1 MAEAWLEE
9 EEEELRELRDSAG
22 NRRNRRASANPATD
36 RSERNKPEFR
46 FSGQGALS
54 SIRAAIKRT
63 SRTTAQSEPQRERRR
78 PEITIVAAE
87 PLGPAWFPSGSH
99 GASGSLAYPPPASQW
114 RNEPGPA
121 ELPPSYEQ
129 VIKEIN
135 RVQVTTS
142 TSEAVPKLTTTSGTQ
157 TDFPEDA
164 DGCIPDSSVNQLVP
178 CEAQS
183 VPKPLTPPK
192 PPRPSVLL
200 QTSLPQGNVP
210 PLTTVQEK
218 SQEDCSVGRCP
229 VPKPRSKS
237 NLRPL
242 VTDDHQED
250 FLEEVYPPSARRELS
265 PNHLQPHFDDNFLDD
280 QVLIDSMSTGSNQ
293 SSVVSRIKAFESQ
306 SGVEHSGLG
315 RKPEIAPRSFVSKPS
330 LPVAKPVPA
339 PKPASNRVSGE
350 WESLTERKPKV
361 ACREPLPTPNDL
373 GIGALSKPEL
383 PKKPQPNV
391 SRSESLELESR
402 LAFENS
408 NGDGERKFPVPA
420 PRPLLPKKTISTENP
435 ASWAAALKPIPA
447 GPRLSVASQAKAFA
461 SLGEDTTA
469 NRSTSAVQS
478 RAANEWDLISFDDD
492 FNPVSSV
499 AGESVNSEKI
509 PDSFVAFSKPEPLKE
524 QPVAPA
530 LLRKPTVI
538 RIQSKP
544 SKSLSEDLQYPPPLP
559 SEKPIGVFYNDADK
573 SSNSGRM
580 GMENREP
587 DKPSWTEGAWALP
600 ALPTRPP
607 GGNVVPARP
616 AAQKGP
622 PGRPPPPK
630 APSSKARGQQDS
642 FHRSS
647 SDAELNM
654 KNTKTSMKRSK
665 SQLLRKQEPELPPR
679 PKPGHLLYSK
689 YMLPVPH
696 GIAQRDFL
704 SINPEELSCKRG
716 DVLVLLEQVDSNHYQ
731 CQKGEESGEVH
742 TSKMKIIT
750 PLENKRK
757 DWNSASKN
765 GDIDTPQ
772 ALVLHDFSGE
782 NSDDLSLTAGEF
794 VQLLEKLDDEWY
806 RGQIKGR
813 TGIFPAS
820 FVKVLVD
827 VPGPDNCK
835 RKSLTSTSIT
845 GPRCMARF
853 EFSGEQDGEL
863 SFAEGEIIRLKEY
876 VNEEWA
882 KGELKGQVGI
892 FPLNFVEV
900 VEDLPSAL
908 QSGPA
913 GSGFNAQQHSKR
925 DSWGSDSQTNSSSGD
940 WYEALYDLTAETNED
955 LPFRKG
961 DRILITEQLDSE
973 WYRGRLN
980 NREGMV
986 PKAFVQAIS
995 DVSMPSK
1002 QPQGQKKSRAKALY
1016 DFNGENEDELTFK
1029 AGSMITVLKYIDDDW
1044 MSGELQGRSG
1054 MFPRNFVQVL

>member
-22 NRRNRRASANPATD
+22 GRRNRRASANPATD
-36 RSERNKPEFR
+36 RSERNKPEYR

-87 PLGPAWFPSGSH
+87 PLGPAWFPSGCH
-99 GASGSLAYPPPASQW
+99 GTSGSLAYPPPASQW

-135 RVQVTTS
+135 RVQVNTS
-142 TSEAVPKLTTTSGTQ
+142 TSNAVPKITTTSATQ

-164 DGCIPDSSVNQLVP
+164 DGCTPDSSVNRLVP
-178 CEAQS
+178 CEVLP
-183 VPKPLTPPK
+183 VPQPLTPPK
-192 PPRPSVLL
+192 PPRPSVPPL
-200 QTSLPQGNVP
+200 TSLPEENVP

-218 SQEDCSVGRCP
+218 SQDDPSVGRCP
-229 VPKPRSKS
+229 MPKPRSKS

-242 VTDDHQED
+242 VTDGHQED
-250 FLEEVYPPSARRELS
+250 FQEEIYPSSARRDLS
-265 PNHLQPHFDDNFLDD
+265 PSHLQPHFEDNFLDD
-280 QVLIDSMSTGSNQ
+280 QVLMDSMSTGSNQ

-306 SGVEHSGLG
+306 SGVENSGLG
-315 RKPEIAPRSFVSKPS
+315 RKPDIAPRSFVSKPA
-330 LPVAKPVPA
+330 LPVTKPIPA
-339 PKPASNRVSGE
+339 PKPAANRVSGE
-350 WESLTERKPKV
+350 WECFTERKPK
-361 ACREPLPTPNDL
+361 AAYREPPCLLPKPNDL
-373 GIGALSKPEL
+373 GLGAFSKPEL

-391 SRSESLELESR
+391 ITSESPELESR

-408 NGDGERKFPVPA
+408 NGVGERKFPVPA
-420 PRPLLPKKTISTENP
+420 PRPLLPKKPASPENP
-435 ASWAAALKPIPA
+435 ASWTAALKPIPA

-461 SLGEDTTA
+461 SLGEETTV

-478 RAANEWDLISFDDD
+478 RAASDWDLISFEDD
-492 FNPVSSV
+492 FNPVSPV
-499 AGESVNSEKI
+499 AEEFLNSDKS
-509 PDSFVAFSKPEPLKE
+509 PDPFVSFSKTEPLKE

-538 RIQSKP
+538 RIPSKP

-559 SEKPIGVFYNDADK
+559 SEKPIGVSCSDADER

-580 GMENREP
+580 GMGNREA
-587 DKPSWTEGAWALP
+587 DKPGWAEGAWALP
-600 ALPTRPP
+600 ALPKRPT
-607 GGNVVPARP
+607 GGKVVPAQP
-616 AAQKGP
+616 AAQKGA

-630 APSSKARGQQDS
+630 VSSSRARGQQDS

-647 SDAELNM
+647 SDAGLSM
-654 KNTKTSMKRSK
+654 KNTKTNMKRSK

-689 YMLPVPH
+689 YMD
-696 GIAQRDFL
+696 R
-704 SINPEELSCKRG
+704 
-716 DVLVLLEQVDSNHYQ
+716 
-731 CQKGEESGEVH
+731 
-742 TSKMKIIT
+742 
-750 PLENKRK
+750 
-757 DWNSASKN
+757 NSACKN
-765 GDIDTPQ
+765 GDSDTPH

-806 RGQIKGR
+806 QGHIKGR
-813 TGIFPAS
+813 TGMFPAS

-835 RKSLTSTSIT
+835 QKSLTSIT

-863 SFAEGEIIRLKEY
+863 SFVEGEIIRLKEY

-900 VEDLPSAL
+900 VEDLPSTL
-908 QSGPA
+908 QSVPA
-913 GSGFNAQQHSKR
+913 GSGLGAQLHSKR
-925 DSWGSDSQTNSSSGD
+925 DSWGSDSQNNCSSGD
-940 WYEALYDLTAETNED
+940 WYEALYDFTAETDKD

-961 DRILITEQLDSE
+961 ERILITEQLDSE
-973 WYRGRLN
+973 WYRGRVN
-980 NREGMV
+980 SREGLV
-986 PKAFVQAIS
+986 PKSFVQAIS
-995 DVSMPSK
+995 DVSQPSQ
-1002 QPQGQKKSRAKALY
+1002 QPRGQKKSKAKALY